1 MFFIKKNFIIAF
13 MCNKEKRTENEII
26 KDLGQRLKYLR
37 EQKGVSLN
45 IFAYENDLTTATV
58 SRIENGLVDTKFSTL
73 VKYAKGL
80 EIPLEEII
88 QLLDINYNNDDF

>member
-1 MFFIKKNFIIAF
+1 MLFFEINIITCMERDEKKLT
-13 MCNKEKRTENEII
+13 KL
-26 KDLGQRLKYLR
+26 LGHYLKLLR
-37 EQKGVSLN
+37 EEKGISLN

-80 EIPLEEII
+80 EIPLENILSKFNIDYTNQE
-88 QLLDINYNNDDF
+88 Y